1 MGSRDR
7 RIIIHR
13 QKLVRPYLKNKP
25 GMVAHAYNPTYS
37 RDKGRP
43 PAKKQKTISENQKL
57 KS

>member
-25 GMVAHAYNPTYS
+25 GMVAHAYNPS
-37 RDKGRP
+37 RP